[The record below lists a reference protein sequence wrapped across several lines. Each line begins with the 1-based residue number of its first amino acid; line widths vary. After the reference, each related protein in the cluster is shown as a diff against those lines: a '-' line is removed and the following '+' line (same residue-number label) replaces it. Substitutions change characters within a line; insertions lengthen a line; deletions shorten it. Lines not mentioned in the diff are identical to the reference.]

1 MDSVLEEG
9 VVIETHEKTAT
20 VRINKARACAHC
32 KAGCMEQGGFM
43 VTEAEN
49 PAGAQA
55 GDTVRL
61 RYDPR
66 GALTAVLVVFGLPL
80 MALLLGVI
88 FATVMADRMSYQ
100 GKTEL
105 LSIGVGAVL
114 FFLTFIPI
122 KAYDRYVKK
131 SGSNSVT
138 VVGIL
143 KRNDLRPET

>member
-88 FATVMADRMSYQ
+88 FTTAIAGRMGYQ
-100 GKTEL
+100 GNTEL
-105 LSIGVGAVL
+105 LSIGVGATL
-114 FFLTFIPI
+114 FLLTFIPI

-131 SGSNSVT
+131 SGPNSVN
-138 VVGIL
+138 VVSIL
-143 KRNDLRPET
+143 ERND

>member
-1 MDSVLEEG
+1 LDSVLEEG

-32 KAGCMEQGGFM
+32 KAGCMEQGGYM

-80 MALLLGVI
+80 MALFLGVI
-88 FATVMADRMSYQ
+88 LATVMADRMSYQ
-100 GKTEL
+100 GRTEL
-105 LSIGVGAVL
+105 LSIGIGAIL

-131 SGSNSVT
+131 SGPNSVT
-138 VVGIL
+138 VVSIL
-143 KRNDLRPET
+143 KKNDLRPET

>member
-1 MDSVLEEG
+1 
-9 VVIETHEKTAT
+9 
-20 VRINKARACAHC
+20 
-32 KAGCMEQGGFM
+32 M

-49 PAGAQA
+49 PAGAQG

-88 FATVMADRMSYQ
+88 LATVMAGRMDYQ
-100 GKTEL
+100 GNTEL
-105 LSIGVGAVL
+105 LSIGVGAIL
-114 FFLTFIPI
+114 FLLTFIPI

-131 SGSNSVT
+131 SGSHSIT
-138 VVGIL
+138 VVSIL
-143 KRNDLRPET
+143 ERNDY

>member
-1 MDSVLEEG
+1 LEEG
-9 VVIETHEKTAT
+9 VIIETHEKTAT

-61 RYDPR
+61 SYNPKA
-66 GALTAVLVVFGLPL
+66 ALTAVLVVFGLPL

-88 FATVMADRMSYQ
+88 ITTVMADRMGYQ
-100 GKTEL
+100 GNTEL
-105 LSIGVGAVL
+105 LSIGVGAIL
-114 FFLTFIPI
+114 FLLTFIPI
-122 KAYDRYVKK
+122 KAYDRYMRK
-131 SGSNSVT
+131 SGSHNITIVD
-138 VVGIL
+138 IL
-143 KRNDLRPET
+143 KKND